1 MSDICVIIPMYG
13 QAKYTDKCIQVT
25 NQNSGMDVDILVVDD
40 GSIEP
45 YKNDQV
51 EVLRLNENTGF
62 TNAVNQG
69 ILYALDSNYKYI
81 HLLNNDTEPY
91 PNFIKILFDVI
102 EKSPN
107 IGIASSI
114 RYYPIAAP
122 YYEYFGADLISG
134 YQMICK
140 EESVIPG
147 EVLHCNWVPLCSAL
161 MRTDMIKYLGLFNQ
175 KMRNHSSDVE
185 YCLRAKIAG
194 YKIVVCTDSRV
205 LHYHEVSTKA
215 AGQSP
220 YNDQAE
226 WLRILSNVYYAEF
239 MKAMPLDTGS
249 KLWGKLEF
257 STYNK

>member
-1 MSDICVIIPMYG
+1 MYG
-13 QAKYTDKCIQVT
+13 QESYTDKCVDVTIQNAGV
-25 NQNSGMDVDILVVDD
+25 DVDIIVVDD
-40 GSIEP
+40 GSKLP
-45 YKNDQV
+45 YKNDKV
-51 EVLRLNENTGF
+51 EVCRLSENSGFTQATNTG
-62 TNAVNQG
+62 
-69 ILYALDSNYKYI
+69 ILKALDGKYDYV

-91 PNFIKILFDVI
+91 PNFIKVLLDVM

-114 RYYPIAAP
+114 RYYPIEDP

-140 EESVIPG
+140 EASVIPG
-147 EVLHCNWVPLCSAL
+147 EVIHCNWVPVCSSL
-161 MRTDMIKYLGLFNQ
+161 LSVEMIKYLGLFNR

-205 LHYHEVSTKA
+205 LHYHEVTTKSNN
-215 AGQSP
+215 QTP
-220 YNDQAE
+220 YPDQAE

-257 STYNK
+257 STYNQ